1 MRHPQKAEAGF
12 TLIELLVVVAILG
25 ILAAIAIP
33 TYARYKAGG
42 IDSQMVSTLRMA
54 RTASES
60 FYAENGESYS
70 GMTLTSLT
78 DNGFRVGDSVEIAVV
93 SADIDSYQL
102 RACAPGGTFP
112 AFLVDSDAGAAVGD
126 SGSCP

>member
-1 MRHPQKAEAGF
+1 MTSRNNTRGGF

-33 TYARYKAGG
+33 TYARYKASG

-60 FYAENGESYS
+60 FYVENGESYS

-78 DNGFRVGDSVEIAVV
+78 DNGFRVADTVQIAVV
-93 SADIDSYQL
+93 SSDVDSYQL
-102 RACAPGGTFP
+102 RACALGGSSP
-112 AFLVDSDAGAAVGD
+112 AFLVDSDAGAAVRD
-126 SGSCP
+126 SGSCS